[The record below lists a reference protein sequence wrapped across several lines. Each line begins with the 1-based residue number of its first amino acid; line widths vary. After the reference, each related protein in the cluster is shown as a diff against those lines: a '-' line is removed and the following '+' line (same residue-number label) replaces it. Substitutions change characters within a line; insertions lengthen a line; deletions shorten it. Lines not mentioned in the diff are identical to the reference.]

1 MQNYEEFYN
10 RNNSSPTFV
19 FVANKYI
26 ENNQLDD
33 AKILLLEGLQKYPKY
48 PTALILLA
56 KTYYFLGEF
65 DKAQSQLEI
74 VKNIIQ
80 NKNTYNYYKDELE
93 KAKFKLNYTEPFS
106 IDTNKSQNLER
117 NNHNIDEIQTH
128 NNTSISEK
136 LTSEKDNTSNTN
148 QTNADYFE
156 NINHATDNFEPVEPN
171 LNHDLTIDS
180 ITNDLTDLPDLPE
193 ELKDIFK

>member
-1 MQNYEEFYN
+1 MQNFEEFYN
-10 RNNSSPTFV
+10 HNNSSPTFV
-19 FVANKYI
+19 FIANKYI

-56 KTYYFLGEF
+56 KTYYLLGEF
-65 DKAQSQLEI
+65 DKAHSQLEI
-74 VKNIIQ
+74 VNNIIQ

-93 KAKFKLNYTEPFS
+93 KTKFKLNYTEPLSF
-106 IDTNKSQNLER
+106 DTNPTQHLES
-117 NNHNIDEIQTH
+117 NIHNIDEIQTH
-128 NNTSISEK
+128 NNSSIADELASVQDT
-136 LTSEKDNTSNTN
+136 LINTN
-148 QTNADYFE
+148 QTIADSFE
-156 NINHATDNFEPVEPN
+156 NINHPTDNFEPVEPN

-180 ITNDLTDLPDLPE
+180 ITNDLTDLPDLPD